1 MKSILGGRLRE
12 KEEEGEEEKGDK
24 REISALPRFL
34 VRSVAHERSFA
45 GELPSPLGRR
55 GEKGEGNSPCGNE
68 ATPRLPAWEQ
78 NDASPPRTGRR
89 TRQCLVFPWRTRQQ
103 PRLLINS
110 HLNTFG
116 FLLTC
121 SSGSWGIKGTTSKGA
136 SGAGSGRKPSG
147 SRPVDPS
154 LSSFSSPSPSVSKG
168 RGVSVTKNSDYDSF
182 ILPFVSDTSFLEFC
196 IKQSTSEVEMLLRE
210 NLGSMDPNHEFI
222 DKFLN
227 YKEFLPS
234 DVLESAF
241 QLQQSH
247 NPSTGS
253 GSHRHSNTTTATEAD
268 GAEEGLDG
276 PSKGQGKKKGK
287 KGQKVSASILGFNV
301 ISNRIMM
308 GEIQSIQD

>member
-1 MKSILGGRLRE
+1 MKSIFGGRLRE

-24 REISALPRFL
+24 REISALPWFL

-45 GELPSPLGRR
+45 GELPSPHGRR

-68 ATPRLPAWEQ
+68 ATPRLLAWEQ
-78 NDASPPRTGRR
+78 NDASPPRAGRNEAMPRLPVENEATDLSPRAGRR
-89 TRQCLVFPWRTRQQ
+89 RMR
-103 PRLLINS
+103 RLAMDMACDFS
-110 HLNTFG
+110 LN
-116 FLLTC
+116 
-121 SSGSWGIKGTTSKGA
+121 
-136 SGAGSGRKPSG
+136 
-147 SRPVDPS
+147 D
-154 LSSFSSPSPSVSKG
+154 SVSYNFLFAEAMEFRDWCVNEWIRLTG
-168 RGVSVTKNSDYDSF
+168 TNDYDSF

-234 DVLESAF
+234 DVLEIAF
-241 QLQQSH
+241 QLQKSH

-253 GSHRHSNTTTATEAD
+253 ASHRHSNTTTATEAD